1 MYRVEIPRAVEKDI
15 KKISSEAQAQ
25 LDKHLENLSKNPFR
39 AKLLRGPYRKLK
51 LRKWEFK
58 VGRTEYRIV
67 FRILK
72 EEKVLLLSMVGSR
85 EGFYQRLKERIL

>member
-15 KKISSEAQAQ
+15 RKISREAQAE
-25 LDKHLENLSKNPFR
+25 LDKQLENLSKSPFQ

-51 LRKWEFK
+51 LRKLGFK
-58 VGRTEYRIV
+58 IGRTEYRIV

-72 EEKVLLLSMVGSR
+72 EEKALLLSMVGSR